1 MENRV
6 ENADV
11 SALDDST
18 RQFIEETAGALVYA
32 YRLDDAQTWVWGL
45 GNGEENSAQEVMENW
60 IRRYVRWVPK
70 RLYAPMFCLLHA
82 EFEQL
87 YYEREGCRELGI

>member
-1 MENRV
+1 MRDRV
-6 ENADV
+6 ENAV
-11 SALDDST
+11 VVALDDST
-18 RQFIEETAGALVYA
+18 RQFIEETANALVFA
-32 YRLDDAQTWVWGL
+32 YRLDKSEAWIRNL
-45 GNGEENSAQEVMENW
+45 GNGKENSAQEVMENW

-87 YYEREGCRELGI
+87 YYEQGGCCEARV